1 MALGAATK
9 KVKKKK
15 KSVLKRI
22 RQTRQRTAVNRANR
36 TSVRTLIKRMHAAL
50 RSADAAAGG
59 SLLSPTLSAIDRAIQ
74 KGVLAENTAN
84 RYKSRLTLKFNAL
97 KLSAKPGT

>member
-1 MALGAATK
+1 MAQGAAT

-22 RQTRQRTAVNRANR
+22 RQTKRRTAINRANR
-36 TSVRTLIKRMHAAL
+36 TSVRTMIKRMHSAL
-50 RSADAAAGG
+50 RAGDSTAAGN
-59 SLLSPTLSAIDRAIQ
+59 LLSPTLSSIDRAIQ

-84 RYKSRLTLKFNAL
+84 RYKSRLTLEYNAL
-97 KLSAKPGT
+97 VGSNKE